1 MKHVFTKQDFDL
13 FSEGQLEAWL
23 SKCGMG
29 LANPKAIAD
38 AIMAL
43 SDVYNGSKGSPDI
56 WSRPAYVAAYLCYFL
71 PLNYLRCRYVLNQ
84 SPVTSS
90 KVIDYGAGIGA
101 FTLAVLK
108 NGEQKNLDWPQ
119 ITAVEPSGQARKWM
133 ETILKDLRIP
143 QSKVDV
149 VSQLPSQFP
158 LKETAVLFSYSL
170 NEIGELPPFTSH
182 ARELF
187 IVEPSLRDVAR
198 KLQGLRIPI
207 IQNGFQILAPC
218 LHHEDC
224 PLLVHSKT
232 DWCHTRMHINMPKWF
247 LKLESQ
253 LPIKNQSLT
262 LSYLSARK
270 DAAIARRPNEFR
282 VIGDTLFEKGKT
294 RQAVCRSVK
303 REYLSW
309 LKRDGEAPVIDRGFH
324 IHVESEMAEVSNE
337 IRSAGEFKFRID
349 SEK

>member
-1 MKHVFTKQDFDL
+1 MKQAFSKVDFDL
-13 FSEGQLEAWL
+13 YSEGQLESWL
-23 SKCGMG
+23 AKCGMG
-29 LANPKAIAD
+29 LKNPKAIVD

-43 SDVYNGSKGSPDI
+43 SDIYNGAKGSPDI
-56 WSRPAYVAAYLCYFL
+56 WSKPAFVAAYLCYFL

-84 SPVTSS
+84 APITSK

-101 FTLAVLK
+101 FTLAILK
-108 NGEQKNLDWPQ
+108 NGEEKNLDWPQ
-119 ITAVEPSGQARKWM
+119 ITAVEPSGPARKWM
-133 ETILKDLRIP
+133 ETILKDLKIP
-143 QSKVDV
+143 QSKVEV
-149 VSQLPSQFP
+149 VAQLPPQSA
-158 LKETAVLFSYSL
+158 LKDSAVLFSYSL
-170 NEIGELPPFTSH
+170 NEIGELPAFTTH

-187 IVEPSLRDVAR
+187 IVEPSLQNVAR
-198 KLQGLRIPI
+198 KLQAMRLPI

-232 DWCHTRMHINMPKWF
+232 DWCHTRMHINMPTWF

-270 DAAIARRPNEFR
+270 DVAFNRAPNEFR

-303 REYLSW
+303 REYFSW
-309 LKRDGEAPVIDRGFH
+309 LKRDGDAPIIDRGLH
-324 IHVESEMAEVSNE
+324 IQVESEMAEVSNE
-337 IRSAGEFKFRID
+337 IRAVGVFKFKIN
-349 SEK
+349 

>member
-1 MKHVFTKQDFDL
+1 MKHTFTKFDFDL
-13 FSEGQLEAWL
+13 YSEAQLEAWL

-29 LANPKAIAD
+29 LNKPKAILD
-38 AIMAL
+38 AILAL
-43 SDVYNGSKGSPDI
+43 SDIYNGSKGSPDI
-56 WSRPAYVAAYLCYFL
+56 WSKPAFVAAYLCYFL

-84 SPVTSS
+84 SSITST

-101 FTLAVLK
+101 FTLAILK

-119 ITAVEPSGQARKWM
+119 ITAVEPSGPARKWL
-133 ETILKDLRIP
+133 EIILKDLKIP

-149 VSQLPSQFP
+149 VSILPPQSS
-158 LKETAVLFSYSL
+158 LKDSAVLFSYSL
-170 NEIGELPPFTSH
+170 NEIGELPAFTAH

-198 KLQGLRIPI
+198 KLQALRIPLH
-207 IQNGFQILAPC
+207 QNGFQILAPC

-232 DWCHTRMHINMPKWF
+232 DWCHTRMHINMPQWF

-253 LPIKNQSLT
+253 LPIKNLSLT
-262 LSYLSARK
+262 LSYLAARK
-270 DAAIARRPNEFR
+270 DAAIARAPNEFR

-294 RQAVCRSVK
+294 RQAVCRNAK

-309 LKRDGEAPVIDRGFH
+309 LKRDGEAPVIDRGSH
-324 IHVESEMAEVSNE
+324 IAVESEMTEVSNE
-337 IRSAGEFKFRID
+337 IRSIGEFKFKID
-349 SEK
+349 